1 MTRQEIYDRIKNS
14 TKDAVI
20 LEEMKKLGFWKED
33 GAAASV
39 PEQLILREASLRK
52 DLNELLQKQ
61 RNYQNRDLALKDMRA
76 ARMEASRKKQ
86 AENKL
91 LRKEKAEKKAA
102 AWKEKKQKD
111 ITYLG
116 EAVSTGLN
124 NAEANTEKLQKSG
137 LPLIESAEKLAALM
151 QISIS
156 ELRFVAYNRVVSE
169 ITHYKKFQLPKKTG
183 GFRTISAPLPR
194 LKSAQHWILQEIL
207 NKLPVHAAAHG
218 FVTKRSIVSNAKE
231 HLQNNLLINIDLKD
245 FFPSIH
251 YPRVKGFFKAIGYSE
266 QVATIFALICTESEV
281 DEIELDK
288 KTYYVKSGDRSL
300 PQGAPT
306 SPAITNL
313 LCRRLDARFAGLA
326 KKYGFVY
333 TRYADDLSFSAPE
346 EKKEE
351 FKKFIGFVKK
361 TIKAENFTLHP
372 DKFKV
377 LRKGARRE
385 VTGIVVNQKLSV
397 SSDKVKKFRALL
409 FQIEKDGIAGKHWNG
424 STTLLASI
432 KGYASFIYQV
442 DPVKGKPML
451 ERVNKILVANAFK
464 HIIVH
469 KSKAQKEKE
478 APKKQAGIGAST
490 KTTSDTKKPW
500 WKIW

>member
-33 GAAASV
+33 KEVVSL
-39 PEQLILREASLRK
+39 PEQLITREA
-52 DLNELLQKQ
+52 ELVKEINLLLEK
-61 RNYQNRDLALKDMRA
+61 NKKFQNRELALKEMRKG
-76 ARMEASRKKQ
+76 RLLESRKKQ
-86 AENKL
+86 AENKQV
-91 LRKEKAEKKAA
+91 RKEKAEKKAA
-102 AWKEKKQKD
+102 EWKAKQQKE

-116 EAVSTGLN
+116 EDVSTGLN
-124 NAEANTEKLQKSG
+124 NVEANKEKLIKSG
-137 LPLIESAEKLAALM
+137 LPLIDTAGELAELM
-151 QISIS
+151 QISLS
-156 ELRFVAYNRVVSE
+156 ELRFVAYNRTVSE
-169 ITHYKKFQLPKKTG
+169 VTHYEKFQLPKKTG
-183 GFRTISAPLPR
+183 GFRTISAPMPK
-194 LKSAQHWILQEIL
+194 LKSAQHWILQEVL

-218 FVTKRSIVSNAKE
+218 FVTKKSIVTNAKE
-231 HLQNNLLINIDLKD
+231 HLQNTLLVNIDLKD

-266 QVATIFALICTESEV
+266 QIATIFALICTESEV
-281 DEIELDK
+281 DEVEIDK

-313 LCRRLDARFAGLA
+313 LCRRLDARFTGIA
-326 KKYGFVY
+326 KKYGFTY

-351 FKKFIGFVKK
+351 FKQFIGFVKK
-361 TIKAENFTLHP
+361 TIKSENFILHP

-397 SSDKVKKFRALL
+397 SSDKMKKFRAVLY
-409 FQIEKDGIAGKHWNG
+409 QIEKDGLQGKHWNG
-424 STTLLASI
+424 SRNVLASL

-442 DPVKGKPML
+442 DPVKGKPLL
-451 ERVNKILVANAFK
+451 ERVNKILATHEFRHV
-464 HIIVH
+464 ILH

-478 APKKQAGIGAST
+478 AQRINPSGS
-490 KTTSDTKKPW
+490 KTGETKKPW
-500 WKIW
+500 WKFW